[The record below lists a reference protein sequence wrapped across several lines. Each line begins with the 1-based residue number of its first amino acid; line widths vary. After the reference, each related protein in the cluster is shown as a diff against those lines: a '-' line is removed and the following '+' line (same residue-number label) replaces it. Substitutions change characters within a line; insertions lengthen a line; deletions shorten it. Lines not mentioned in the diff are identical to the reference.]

1 MLIMRPVTVPRV
13 SIFRASRAPSPRNM
27 VTYANSLCLAP
38 MVRSGELPT
47 RIMALQHGA
56 HLVWSPEIVDKKL
69 MRTTRQENDQLKS
82 VDFVEDGE
90 GKKNSNKVVFRTVP
104 ALEKGKLIFQL
115 GSSNPDFAVEAAL
128 KVVKDVDGI
137 DLNCGCPKPFS
148 THSGMGAA
156 LLSTPDLLVSI
167 LENLVQKVG
176 LVHKIPISCKIRLLD
191 PEDPQPTLDLVE
203 RVCKTGIANIT
214 IHCRTRIMRNR
225 EAPLH
230 AFLPKI
236 IDAIQAQGVSVIIN
250 GAIQTK
256 KDFLNLQRRLDNH
269 TIGGMIAEAAE
280 TNPSVFSDLPL
291 TWANNLHEFISTCI
305 KYDNHPVNTKYILL
319 NQVPG
324 KSRFYKEFCK
334 AKTHEEFLAIADRM
348 VLLQALG
355 ELDDKSFSNKIY
367 LKYLS
372 KDQLVS
378 PEEYDHLFDYDSQP
392 AVKKKEEEKKRKLEI
407 PAVESVDS
415 KKLKPVAV

>member
-1 MLIMRPVTVPRV
+1 MLTMRPIVVPQI
-13 SIFRASRAPSPRNM
+13 SIFRAFSAQCSRNM
-27 VTYANSLCLAP
+27 VTYAGSLCLAP

-47 RIMALQHGA
+47 RIMALHHGA

-69 MRTTRQENDQLKS
+69 IRTFRQENSELEC
-82 VDFVEDGE
+82 VDFVDSTE
-90 GKKNSNKVVFRTVP
+90 GRKHGNKLVFRTVP
-104 ALEKGKLIFQL
+104 ALESGKLIFQL
-115 GSSNPDFAVEAAL
+115 GSSNPELAVEAAL
-128 KVVKDVDGI
+128 KVAKDVDGI

-156 LLSTPDLLVSI
+156 LLSTPDLLISI
-167 LENLVQKVG
+167 LEGLVQKVG

-191 PEDPQPTLDLVE
+191 PEDPEPTLALVE
-203 RVCKTGIANIT
+203 RICKTGIANIT

-230 AFLPKI
+230 GFLPKI

-256 KDFLNLQRRLDNH
+256 KDFLNLQKRLDNYS
-269 TIGGMIAEAAE
+269 IGGMIAEAAE
-280 TNPSVFSDLPL
+280 SNPSVFSDTPL
-291 TWANNLHEFISTCI
+291 TWPKTLHEFISTCI
-305 KYDNHPVNTKYILL
+305 KHDNHPINTKYILL

-334 AKTHEEFLAIADRM
+334 AKTHEEFLAITDRI
-348 VLLQALG
+348 VQLEALG
-355 ELDDKSFSNKIY
+355 ELEDKSFSNKIY
-367 LKYLS
+367 LKYLA
-372 KDQLVS
+372 KDKLVS
-378 PEEYDHLFDYDSQP
+378 PEEYDQLFDYESQP
-392 AVKKKEEEKKRKLEI
+392 AIEVQEEGKKRKLEV
-407 PAVESVDS
+407 PVESMES